1 VLVFVEKGFS
11 KGYNYGEHIQTVP
24 KRREPN
30 GRTDRCKRSRKALR
44 SVKKRPYTPML
55 RWANLPF
62 IELTPRNYR
71 FTRED
76 VEEFLQKQ
84 RKVMRK
90 DEQTK

>member
-1 VLVFVEKGFS
+1 MEFLCWFSLKKAFQKDTIMENISKQFQKGES
-11 KGYNYGEHIQTVP
+11 RMGELIDAKEVA
-24 KRREPN
+24 KRL
-30 GRTDRCKRSRKALR
+30 GVSRKT
-44 SVKKRPYTPML
+44 VYTY
-55 RWANLPF
+55 AKTGKLPF

-90 DEQTK
+90 DG